1 VKKFTRHIEFA
12 SPDGQNCNN
21 LEEGLERAARCGC
34 PRVKYEEEKFS
45 MNKKLMAVAVA
56 GALAAPATV
65 LAQVQIYGR
74 ANLGFDN
81 YSATGASTGSANDFK
96 ARNRVFDNSSR
107 LGVRGTE
114 DLGGG
119 LRAVYVIESGV
130 NIDTGSQNSQFGGV
144 NGSTGFLASR
154 DSYVGLEG
162 NWGRVTFGRQS
173 IYWVNGVIAQSG
185 SNYINV
191 DVATTGALGRIVGPT
206 TRTSN
211 VMAYNSPT
219 INGFNAT
226 VSYAPNSEAAA
237 ANTNTGAKIYGV
249 TGRYS
254 GIVNAQVDYAVNE
267 AATPAAGSAQKL
279 SGLKVGVG
287 YPYAP
292 GAQIAVIF
300 ISEKND
306 NLAAAQ
312 AALQGFAT
320 NDSVKANAVIVNWE
334 HTFGNI
340 QALAEAGK
348 VAKAKGCSVSANC
361 DNSESTGYMVAGRYL
376 FSKRTAAYVSYNRI
390 TNKDNATWDL
400 SGGGQSSASASGGFL
415 PATSA
420 GADPRIIALGV
431 VHNF

>member
-1 VKKFTRHIEFA
+1 
-12 SPDGQNCNN
+12 
-21 LEEGLERAARCGC
+21 
-34 PRVKYEEEKFS
+34 

-81 YSATGASTGSANDFK
+81 YSATGATAANQDFK
-96 ARNRVFDNSSR
+96 SRNRVFDNSSR
-107 LGVRGTE
+107 LGFRGTE

-119 LRAVYVIESGV
+119 LRALFLIESGV
-130 NIDTGSQNSQFGGV
+130 NIDTGSQNSQAGV
-144 NGSTGFLASR
+144 TNASTGFLASR

-173 IYWVNGVIAQSG
+173 IYWVQGVIAQSG
-185 SNYINV
+185 ANYINV
-191 DVATTGALGRIVGPT
+191 DVSTTGALGRVVGPT
-206 TRTSN
+206 ARTSN

-219 INGFNAT
+219 VNGFNAT
-226 VSYAPNSEAAA
+226 VSYAPNSEAAGA
-237 ANTNTGAKIYGV
+237 GVTATNAKIYGV

-254 GIVNAQVDYAVNE
+254 GIVNAQVDYAVNK
-267 AATPAAGSAQKL
+267 AASAPLAVGQGSAQKL

-292 GAQIAVIF
+292 GAQIAVVF

-306 NLAAAQ
+306 NVAGATVQ
-312 AALQGFAT
+312 AGFTVAG
-320 NDSVKANAVIVNWE
+320 DSVKANAVIVNWE

-340 QALAEAGK
+340 QALAEVGK
-348 VAKAKGCSVSANC
+348 VQKAKGCSVSANC
-361 DNSESTGYMVAGRYL
+361 DNTESTGLMVAGRYL
-376 FSKRTAAYVSYNRI
+376 FSKRTAAYASYNRI
-390 TNKDNATWDL
+390 TNKDNATWDT

-415 PATSA
+415 PAGSA

-431 VHNF
+431 IHNF

>member
-1 VKKFTRHIEFA
+1 
-12 SPDGQNCNN
+12 
-21 LEEGLERAARCGC
+21 
-34 PRVKYEEEKFS
+34 

-81 YSATGASTGSANDFK
+81 YSATGATAANQDFK
-96 ARNRVFDNSSR
+96 SRNRVFDNSSR
-107 LGVRGTE
+107 LGFRGTE

-119 LRAVYVIESGV
+119 LRALFLIESGV
-130 NIDTGSQNSQFGGV
+130 NIDTGSQNSQAGV
-144 NGSTGFLASR
+144 TNASTGFLASR

-173 IYWVNGVIAQSG
+173 IYWVQGVIAQSG
-185 SNYINV
+185 ANYINV
-191 DVATTGALGRIVGPT
+191 DVATTGALGRVVGPT
-206 TRTSN
+206 ARTSN

-219 INGFNAT
+219 VNGFNAT
-226 VSYAPNSEAAA
+226 VSYAPNSEAAGA
-237 ANTNTGAKIYGV
+237 GVTATNAKIYGV

-267 AATPAAGSAQKL
+267 SATPAAGPAQKL

-292 GAQIAVIF
+292 GAQIAVVF

-306 NLAAAQ
+306 NLAAAV
-312 AALQGFAT
+312 AGFAAAG
-320 NDSVKANAVIVNWE
+320 DSVKANAVIVNWE

-340 QALAEAGK
+340 QALAELGK
-348 VAKAKGCSVSANC
+348 VQKAKGCSGTGC
-361 DNSESTGYMVAGRYL
+361 DNTESTGFMVAGRYL
-376 FSKRTAAYVSYNRI
+376 FSKRTAAYASYNRI
-390 TNKDNATWDL
+390 TNKDNATWDT

-415 PATSA
+415 PAGSA

-431 VHNF
+431 IHNF

>member
-1 VKKFTRHIEFA
+1 
-12 SPDGQNCNN
+12 
-21 LEEGLERAARCGC
+21 
-34 PRVKYEEEKFS
+34 

-74 ANLGFDN
+74 ANLGVDN
-81 YSATGASTGSANDFK
+81 YSATGATAANQDFR

-107 LGVRGTE
+107 LGFRGTE

-119 LRAVYVIESGV
+119 LRALFLIESGV
-130 NIDTGSQNSQFGGV
+130 NIDTGSQNSQFGGA
-144 NGSTGFLASR
+144 NASTGFLASR

-185 SNYINV
+185 ANYINV
-191 DVATTGALGRIVGPT
+191 DVATTGALGRVVGPT
-206 TRTSN
+206 ARTSN
-211 VMAYNSPT
+211 VVAYNSPT
-219 INGFNAT
+219 VNGANFT

-237 ANTNTGAKIYGV
+237 VAANTNAKIYGV

-292 GAQIAVIF
+292 GAQIAVVF

-306 NLAAAQ
+306 NVAGTTVQ
-312 AALQGFAT
+312 AGFTVAG
-320 NDSVKANAVIVNWE
+320 DSVKANAVIVNWE

-340 QALAEAGK
+340 QALAEVGK
-348 VAKAKGCSVSANC
+348 VQKAKGCSVSANC
-361 DNSESTGYMVAGRYL
+361 DNTESTGVMVAGRYL
-376 FSKRTAAYVSYNRI
+376 FSKRTAAYASYNRI
-390 TNKDNATWDL
+390 TNKDNATWDT

-415 PATSA
+415 PTTSA

-431 VHNF
+431 IHNF

>member
-1 VKKFTRHIEFA
+1 
-12 SPDGQNCNN
+12 
-21 LEEGLERAARCGC
+21 
-34 PRVKYEEEKFS
+34 

-74 ANLGFDN
+74 ANLGVDN
-81 YSATGASTGSANDFK
+81 YSATGATAANSDFK

-107 LGVRGTE
+107 LGFRGTE

-119 LRAVYVIESGV
+119 LRALFLIESGV
-130 NIDTGSQNSQFGGV
+130 NIDTGSQNSQAGV
-144 NGSTGFLASR
+144 ANASTGFLASR

-185 SNYINV
+185 ANYINV
-191 DVATTGALGRIVGPT
+191 DVATTGALGRVVGPT
-206 TRTSN
+206 ARTSN
-211 VMAYNSPT
+211 VLAYNSPT
-219 INGFNAT
+219 ISGFNFT
-226 VSYAPNSEAAA
+226 VSYAPNSEATI
-237 ANTNTGAKIYGV
+237 ANNDTNAKIYGV

-254 GIVNAQVDYAVNE
+254 GIVNAQVDYAVNDK
-267 AATPAAGSAQKL
+267 TPATGSTVPTTQKL

-306 NLAAAQ
+306 NLNAAVA
-312 AALQGFAT
+312 GFAAIG
-320 NDSVKANAVIVNWE
+320 DSVKANAVIVNWE

-340 QALAEAGK
+340 QALAEVGK

-361 DNSESTGYMVAGRYL
+361 DNTESTGFMVAGRYL
-376 FSKRTAAYVSYNRI
+376 FSKRTAAYASYNKI
-390 TNKDNATWDL
+390 TNKDNATWDI

-415 PATSA
+415 PAAQA

-431 VHNF
+431 IHNF

>member
-1 VKKFTRHIEFA
+1 
-12 SPDGQNCNN
+12 
-21 LEEGLERAARCGC
+21 
-34 PRVKYEEEKFS
+34 

-81 YSATGASTGSANDFK
+81 YSATGATAANQDFK

-107 LGVRGTE
+107 LGFRGTE

-119 LRAVYVIESGV
+119 LRAVFVIESGV
-130 NIDTGSQNSQFGGV
+130 NIDTGNQGGQAGATCGAA
-144 NGSTGFLASR
+144 NCNASTGFLASR

-185 SNYINV
+185 ANYINV
-191 DVATTGALGRIVGPT
+191 DVATTGAIGRVIAPT
-206 TRTSN
+206 ARTSN

-219 INGFNAT
+219 VNGFNAT
-226 VSYAPNSEAAA
+226 VSYAPNSEATGVNLS
-237 ANTNTGAKIYGV
+237 ANAKIWGV

-254 GIVNAQVDYAVNE
+254 GIVNAQVDYAVNDK
-267 AATPAAGSAQKL
+267 TPVTGSTVPTTQKL
-279 SGLKVGVG
+279 TGLKVGVG

-292 GAQIAVIF
+292 GAQIAVVF

-306 NLAAAQ
+306 NLNAAVAGF
-312 AALQGFAT
+312 AALG
-320 NDSVKANAVIVNWE
+320 DSVKANAVIVNWE

-340 QALAEAGK
+340 QALAEVGK

-361 DNSESTGYMVAGRYL
+361 DNTEATGFMVAGRYL
-376 FSKRTAAYVSYNRI
+376 FSKRTAAYVSYNKI

>member
-1 VKKFTRHIEFA
+1 
-12 SPDGQNCNN
+12 
-21 LEEGLERAARCGC
+21 
-34 PRVKYEEEKFS
+34 

-74 ANLGFDN
+74 ANLGFDS
-81 YSATGASTGSANDFK
+81 YSATGATAGSAQDFK

-107 LGVRGTE
+107 LGFRGTE

-119 LRAVYVIESGV
+119 MRAVFVIESGV
-130 NIDTGSQNSQFGGV
+130 NIDTGNQNSQFGGA
-144 NGSTGFLASR
+144 NASTGFLASR
-154 DSYVGLEG
+154 DSYAGLEG
-162 NWGRVTFGRQS
+162 DWGRVTFGRQS

-185 SNYINV
+185 ANYINV
-191 DVATTGALGRIVGPT
+191 DVATTGALGRVVAPT
-206 TRTSN
+206 ARTSN
-211 VMAYNSPT
+211 VVAYNSPT
-219 INGFNAT
+219 INGFNGT

-237 ANTNTGAKIYGV
+237 VGANTDARIWGV

-254 GIVNAQVDYAVNE
+254 GRFNAQIDYAVNQGTSG
-267 AATPAAGSAQKL
+267 AATGTPKN

-306 NLAAAQ
+306 NLAAAV
-312 AALQGFAT
+312 AGFAAAG
-320 NDSVKANAVIVNWE
+320 DSVKANAVIVNWE
-334 HTFGNI
+334 HTFGNM
-340 QALAEAGK
+340 QALAEVGK
-348 VAKAKGCSVSANC
+348 VQKAKGCSGTGC
-361 DNSESTGYMVAGRYL
+361 DNTESTGFMVAGRYL
-376 FSKRTAAYVSYNRI
+376 FSKRTAAYVSYNKI
-390 TNKDNATWDL
+390 TNKDNATWDV

-415 PATSA
+415 PAASA

-431 VHNF
+431 IHNF

>member
-1 VKKFTRHIEFA
+1 
-12 SPDGQNCNN
+12 
-21 LEEGLERAARCGC
+21 
-34 PRVKYEEEKFS
+34 

-81 YSATGASTGSANDFK
+81 YSATGATAANQDFK

-107 LGVRGTE
+107 LGFRGTE

-119 LRAVYVIESGV
+119 MRAVFVIESGV
-130 NIDTGSQNSQFGGV
+130 NIDTGNQNSQFGGA
-144 NGSTGFLASR
+144 NASTGFLASR

-173 IYWVNGVIAQSG
+173 IYWVQGVIAQSG
-185 SNYINV
+185 ANYINV
-191 DVATTGALGRIVGPT
+191 DVATTGALGRVVAPT
-206 TRTSN
+206 ARTSN

-219 INGFNAT
+219 VNGFNGT

-237 ANTNTGAKIYGV
+237 AAANTDARIWGV

-254 GIVNAQVDYAVNE
+254 GRFNAQIDYAVNQGTSG
-267 AATPAAGSAQKL
+267 AATGTPKN

-300 ISEKND
+300 ISDKNE
-306 NLAAAQ
+306 NLAAAV
-312 AALQGFAT
+312 AGFAAAG
-320 NDSVKANAVIVNWE
+320 DSVKANAVIVNWE
-334 HTFGNI
+334 HTFGNM
-340 QALAEAGK
+340 QALAEVGK
-348 VAKAKGCSVSANC
+348 VQKAKGCSGTGC
-361 DNSESTGYMVAGRYL
+361 DNTESTGFMVAGRYL
-376 FSKRTAAYVSYNRI
+376 FSKRTAAYVSYNKI
-390 TNKDNATWDL
+390 TNKDNATWDV

-415 PATSA
+415 PAASA

-431 VHNF
+431 IHNF

>member
-1 VKKFTRHIEFA
+1 
-12 SPDGQNCNN
+12 
-21 LEEGLERAARCGC
+21 
-34 PRVKYEEEKFS
+34 

-81 YSATGASTGSANDFK
+81 YSATGATAGSAQDFK

-107 LGVRGTE
+107 LGFRGTE

-119 LRAVYVIESGV
+119 LRALFQIESGV
-130 NIDTGSQNSQFGGV
+130 NIDAGNQGGQAGV
-144 NGSTGFLASR
+144 TCGTVSCNGSTGFLASR

-185 SNYINV
+185 ANYINV
-191 DVATTGALGRIVGPT
+191 DVATTGALGRVVGPT
-206 TRTSN
+206 ARTSN
-211 VMAYNSPT
+211 VVAYNSPT
-219 INGFNAT
+219 VNGLNAT
-226 VSYAPNSEAAA
+226 VSYAPNSEAAGVNA
-237 ANTNTGAKIYGV
+237 DTNAKIYGV

-254 GIVNAQVDYAVNE
+254 GIVNAQVDYAVNQ
-267 AATPAAGSAQKL
+267 AAGAGAQKL

-292 GAQIAVIF
+292 GAQIAVVF

-306 NLAAAQ
+306 NLAAAVAGFV
-312 AALQGFAT
+312 AAG
-320 NDSVKANAVIVNWE
+320 DSVKANAVIVNWE

-340 QALAEAGK
+340 QALAEVGK
-348 VAKAKGCSVSANC
+348 VAKAKGCSVAGGC
-361 DNSESTGYMVAGRYL
+361 DNTDATGYMVAGRYL
-376 FSKRTAAYVSYNRI
+376 LSKRTATYVSYNKI
-390 TNKDNATWDL
+390 TNKANATWDT

-415 PATSA
+415 PNLSA

-431 VHNF
+431 IHNF

>member
-1 VKKFTRHIEFA
+1 
-12 SPDGQNCNN
+12 
-21 LEEGLERAARCGC
+21 
-34 PRVKYEEEKFS
+34 

-74 ANLGFDN
+74 ANLGVDN
-81 YSATGASTGSANDFK
+81 YSATGATAANSDFK

-107 LGVRGTE
+107 LGFRGTE

-119 LRAVYVIESGV
+119 LRAVFVIESGV
-130 NIDTGSQNSQFGGV
+130 NIDTGSQNSQFGGA
-144 NGSTGFLASR
+144 NASTGFLASR

-173 IYWVNGVIAQSG
+173 IYWVQGVIAQSG
-185 SNYINV
+185 ANYINV
-191 DVATTGALGRIVGPT
+191 DVATTGAIGRVVGPT
-206 TRTSN
+206 ARTSN
-211 VMAYNSPT
+211 VVAYNSPT
-219 INGFNAT
+219 VNGFNAT

-237 ANTNTGAKIYGV
+237 ANANTNAKIWGV

-292 GAQIAVIF
+292 GAQIAVVF

-306 NLAAAQ
+306 NLAAGVT
-312 AALQGFAT
+312 GFAAVG
-320 NDSVKANAVIVNWE
+320 DSVKANAVIVNWE
-334 HTFGNI
+334 HTFGNM
-340 QALAEAGK
+340 QALAEVGK
-348 VAKAKGCSVSANC
+348 VQKAKGCTEAATTTC
-361 DNSESTGYMVAGRYL
+361 DNTESTGYMVAGRYL
-376 FSKRTAAYVSYNRI
+376 LSKRTAAYVSYNRI
-390 TNKDNATWDL
+390 TNKSNATWDV

-431 VHNF
+431 IHNF